1 MVKNQIVE
9 DYFDRLLEKGPIPG
23 QTFAFFGEVDAL
35 NFCHALAHRLIEST
49 RPDHPDLVLFKPQ
62 GKQAL
67 HTIQE
72 MRRLSD
78 EAKRRPHLAPYVV
91 IIVEEADR
99 MMPTSSNALLKTF
112 EEPHP
117 QCLIFLTTSKPER
130 LLPTLLSRC
139 TKLNFPKA
147 SSNDTPHH
155 VTLAL
160 DLLNSMPD
168 TIFALKERIQQI
180 VKAIEEKSDKKIK
193 APSDL
198 TAHQK
203 EHFEKSQEGADSLF
217 VQQESQ
223 RVLLALLTQVGEEAL
238 PLFEKAHAALE
249 RQLPL
254 QHALES
260 LYIQLSA
267 YPHALLHA
275 SGD

>member
-23 QTFAFFGEVDAL
+23 QTFAFFGEMDAL
-35 NFCHALAHRLIEST
+35 KFCHALAQRLIAST
-49 RPDHPDLVLFKPQ
+49 RPDHPDLVVFKPQ

-78 EAKRRPHLAPYVV
+78 EAKRRPHMAPYVV

-112 EEPHP
+112 EEPHN
-117 QCLIFLTTSKPER
+117 QCLIFLVTSKPER

-139 TKLNFPKA
+139 TKLNFPKP

-160 DLLNSMPD
+160 DLLTSMPD

-180 VKAIEEKSDKKIK
+180 VKAIEEKSDKRVK
-193 APSDL
+193 APSDI

-203 EHFEKSQEGADSLF
+203 EHFEKSQEGADSLLI
-217 VQQESQ
+217 QQESQ
-223 RVLLALLTQVGEEAL
+223 KVLSALLAHVGQKAL
-238 PLFEKAHAALE
+238 PLFEKTHTALE

-254 QHALES
+254 QHVLET
-260 LYIQLSA
+260 LYIQL
-267 YPHALLHA
+267 A
-275 SGD
+275 SILAK